1 MSVWPGIFDGRVAL
15 VTGGGSG
22 IGEACVKRLAD
33 LGASVLIVDRDR
45 DNADRV
51 REEVASAGGPA
62 EVLVAELTD
71 PSACAGAVEHA
82 VSTFG
87 GLHIAVNNAGISGSV
102 TPLHE
107 FDLDEYRQVMS
118 VNVDAVFYCMR
129 YEIAHMLGAG
139 GGSIVNMSSIFGVGA
154 RDNYPAYVASKHAVL
169 GLTRSAA
176 IDYADRGIR
185 VNAVGPAVIHTALLE
200 RYLDDDLASELAD
213 LNPSRRLGKPEE
225 VAHVVAFLCS
235 DDASFV
241 TGGFYPVDGGFTAG
255 VVTGVGTRQ

>member
-1 MSVWPGIFDGRVAL
+1 MTPDGLAGRVAL

-22 IGEACVKRLAD
+22 IGEACVKRLAE
-33 LGASVLIVDRDR
+33 LRASVLIVDRDR
-45 DNADRV
+45 ENAERV
-51 REEVASAGGPA
+51 SDEVAAAGGA
-62 EVLVAELTD
+62 ADVFVGELTD
-71 PSACAGAVEHA
+71 PGACAGAVEHA
-82 VSTFG
+82 VSAFG
-87 GLHIAVNNAGISGSV
+87 GLQIAVNNAGISGSV
-102 TPLHE
+102 TPLHK

-129 YEIAHMLGAG
+129 YEIEHMLGAG

-176 IDYADRGIR
+176 IDYADRGVR

-200 RYLDDDLASELAD
+200 RYLDDDLAQQLAD
-213 LNPSRRLGKPEE
+213 LNPSRRLGRPEE
-225 VAHVVAFLCS
+225 VARVVAFLCS

>member
-1 MSVWPGIFDGRVAL
+1 MADGLDGRVAV

-22 IGEACVKRLAD
+22 IGEACVNRLAE

-45 DNADRV
+45 ESAERV
-51 REEVASAGGPA
+51 RDEVADAGARA
-62 EVLVAELTD
+62 EVFVAELTYA
-71 PSACAGAVEHA
+71 SACAGAVEYA
-82 VSTFG
+82 VRAFG

-102 TPLHE
+102 TPFHE

-118 VNVDAVFYCMR
+118 VNVDTVFYCMR
-129 YEIAHMLGAG
+129 YEIAHMLNDD
-139 GGSIVNMSSIFGVGA
+139 GGSIVNMSSIFGIGA
-154 RDNYPAYVASKHAVL
+154 RDSYPAYVASKHAVL

-200 RYLDDDLASELAD
+200 RHLDDDLAQQLAS

-225 VAHVVAFLCS
+225 VANVVAFLCS
-235 DDASFV
+235 DEASFV
-241 TGGFYPVDGGFTAG
+241 TGGFYAVDGGFTAG
-255 VVTGVGTRQ
+255 VVTGVGQRP

>member
-1 MSVWPGIFDGRVAL
+1 MTSDGLGGRAAL

-22 IGEACVKRLAD
+22 IGEACVKRLAE

-45 DNADRV
+45 EGAERV
-51 REEVASAGGPA
+51 RDEVSDAGARA
-62 EVLVAELTD
+62 EAFVAELTD

-87 GLHIAVNNAGISGSV
+87 GLQIAVNNAGISGTV
-102 TPLHE
+102 TPFHE

-118 VNVDAVFYCMR
+118 VNVDTVFYCLR
-129 YEIAHMLGAG
+129 YEIAHMLSAG

-154 RDNYPAYVASKHAVL
+154 RDSYPAYVASKHAVL

-200 RYLDDDLASELAD
+200 RYLDDDLAQQLAG

-225 VAHVVAFLCS
+225 VANVVAFLCS
-235 DDASFV
+235 DEASFV
-241 TGGFYPVDGGFTAG
+241 TGGFYAVDGGFTAG
-255 VVTGVGTRQ
+255 VVTGVGQRQ

>member
-1 MSVWPGIFDGRVAL
+1 MTPDGLSGRVAL

-22 IGEACVKRLAD
+22 IGEACVKRLAEAE
-33 LGASVLIVDRDR
+33 ASVLIVDRDGE
-45 DNADRV
+45 NAGRV
-51 REEVASAGGPA
+51 RDEVTGAGRAA
-62 EVLVAELTD
+62 EVFVADLTD
-71 PSACAGAVEHA
+71 RGACAGAVAHA
-82 VSTFG
+82 VRTFG
-87 GLHIAVNNAGISGSV
+87 GLQIAVNNAGISGSV

-118 VNVDAVFYCMR
+118 VNVDTVFYCMR
-129 YEIAHMLGAG
+129 YEIAHMLSAG

-169 GLTRSAA
+169 GLTRAAA

-200 RYLDDDLASELAD
+200 RYLDDDLAKQLAD
-213 LNPSRRLGKPEE
+213 LNPSRRLGRPEE
-225 VAHVVAFLCS
+225 VARVVAFLCS

-255 VVTGVGTRQ
+255 VVTGVGTRE

>member
-1 MSVWPGIFDGRVAL
+1 MPEGLSGRVAL

-22 IGEACVKRLAD
+22 IGEACVNRLAD
-33 LGASVLIVDRDR
+33 LGASVLIVDREH
-45 DNADRV
+45 NGAERV
-51 REEVASAGGPA
+51 RAQVADAGGCA
-62 EVLVAELTD
+62 EVFVAELTD
-71 PSACAGAVEHA
+71 AGACAGAVEHA

-87 GLHIAVNNAGISGSV
+87 GLHIAVNNAGISGTV
-102 TPLHE
+102 APFHE

-129 YEIAHMLGAG
+129 YEIAHMLDAG
-139 GGSIVNMSSIFGVGA
+139 GGSIVNMSSIFGIGA

-176 IDYADRGIR
+176 IDYADRAIR

-200 RYLDDDLASELAD
+200 RHLDDDLAQQLAN

-225 VAHVVAFLCS
+225 VANVVAFLCS
-235 DDASFV
+235 DEASFV
-241 TGGFYPVDGGFTAG
+241 TGGFYAVDGGYTAG
-255 VVTGVGTRQ
+255 VVTGVGQRR